1 MRFSENADR
10 MDVRYV
16 AALAR
21 IELGDEEAALLEG
34 QLNDILAFVGE
45 LKELDLGGDG
55 DLAEEILA
63 RDVDGGTGP
72 MAWREDVPED
82 GLPTEEARALAPSL
96 RHGQFVVPKIIE

>member
-1 MRFSENADR
+1 MQSKEKILILDFGGQYTQLIARRVRENHVYSEVVPWN
-10 MDVRYV
+10 MP
-16 AALAR
+16 
-21 IELGDEEAALLEG
+21 
-34 QLNDILAFVGE
+34 
-45 LKELDLGGDG
+45 
-55 DLAEEILA
+55 AEEILA

>member
-1 MRFSENADR
+1 MKFSENADR

-21 IELGDEEAALLEG
+21 IELGEAEAATLQG
-34 QLNDILAFVGE
+34 QLDDILEFVGE
-45 LKELDLGGDG
+45 LKQLDLDAGG
-55 DLAEEILA
+55 DLAAEILA

-72 MAWREDVPED
+72 MAWRDDTPAD
-82 GLPTEEARALAPSL
+82 GLPVEEARALAPNL

>member
-1 MRFSENADR
+1 MKFSENADK

-21 IELGDEEAALLEG
+21 IALSDEEASTLQG
-34 QLNDILAFVGE
+34 QLDDILAFVGE
-45 LKELDLGGDG
+45 LKEVDLGAEG
-55 DLAEEILA
+55 DLADEVLA

-72 MAWREDVPED
+72 MAWREDVPVD
-82 GLPTEEARALAPSL
+82 GLPTDVARSLAPNL